1 MFTKV
6 LIIMRDLNYKLYPLR
21 GIHMDKL
28 TFLCLVQDTRRED
41 SRIAWV
47 ENNNNKSKEKKSQF
61 QQHHRYSG

>member
-1 MFTKV
+1 
-6 LIIMRDLNYKLYPLR
+6 
-21 GIHMDKL
+21 MDKL